1 MKIRLFALLSLATLF
16 LASGCVP
23 EELRLR
29 RDLENDTCVNIAA
42 ILPLTGSNK
51 RYGDKMLE
59 GLNFALEEVNS
70 RRGLGGLPVRLVVLD
85 SGSTAEGAARAVQE
99 AARQNVVA
107 VIAGYDTN
115 EVSAILPHVAE
126 LRLPTVIPMATDNE
140 HVNFSQFVFRNIYTD
155 RQQAETIAAYLWY
168 WRKVMR
174 LGILVDMAPK
184 EEYSRNIARD
194 VAGYFSEL
202 GGNVVCTAE
211 FRSGEDYEKQLRE
224 ILTHA
229 PRAILLPVEARLA
242 AQMIKKL
249 RELGY
254 RGIICG
260 PDSWDSE
267 ALVFG
272 LAGLEE
278 PGDCIYMGL
287 FSDESRR
294 RNFQEFK
301 REFAAKRYHTPG
313 SSEVQSYDA
322 LMLLLIGLSD
332 ADDILKFKKNWLTI
346 RQHSGAAAV
355 YTMLPNGQIDRTMY
369 IKSIAPPNVA
379 NPDPYS
385 RMLLEFQYSKLETY
399 RDSLDASTEKDKED

>member
-1 MKIRLFALLSLATLF
+1 MKIRLFAILSLMVLF

-29 RDLENDTCVNIAA
+29 RDLENDTCVNIGA

-59 GLNFALEEVNS
+59 GLNFALEEANS
-70 RRGLGGLPVRLVVLD
+70 RRGLNGLPIRLVVLD

-140 HVNFSQFVFRNIYTD
+140 HVNFNQFVFRNIYTD

-174 LGILVDMAPK
+174 LGILVDMSPK

-194 VAGYFSEL
+194 VSGYFTKL

-211 FRSGEDYEKQLRE
+211 FRGDDYESSLRR
-224 ILTHA
+224 IMTHA
-229 PRAILLPVEARLA
+229 PRAILLPVEASRA
-242 AQMIKKL
+242 ATMIRKL
-249 RELGY
+249 RDLGY
-254 RGIICG
+254 RGIVCG

-267 ALVFG
+267 ALIHG
-272 LAGLEE
+272 LAGLKE
-278 PGDCIYMGL
+278 PGDCVYMGL

-294 RNFQEFK
+294 RSFRDFK
-301 REFAAKRYHTPG
+301 RDFAAKCFHSPG
-313 SSEVQSYDA
+313 SEEVQSYDA
-322 LMLLLIGLSD
+322 LKLLLIGLSN
-332 ADDILKFKKNWLTI
+332 ADDLLKFEKNWLSI
-346 RQHSGAAAV
+346 RNHAGAAAV
-355 YTMLPNGQIDRTMY
+355 YTMLPGGKIDRTMY

-399 RDSLDASTEKDKED
+399 RDSLEAAADDKD